1 MDRGYFGGA
10 GGVRLGAEPLDASE
24 SLDFDSPQV
33 YSGINTKGAWLWGS
47 RGWRLSQDVGGPKEA
62 GLARDGPDAASEE
75 QRVTS
80 CQSCGSAKQTHSS
93 PSEASSRRSVQSWSP
108 SFGKKEA
115 VVSGFNSGEGSKRTG
130 ALRDSRFWR
139 DR

>member
-1 MDRGYFGGA
+1 MHLRVWILIRRRCIQGSTQRGRGCGT
-10 GGVRLGAEPLDASE
+10 
-24 SLDFDSPQV
+24 Q
-33 YSGINTKGAWLWGS
+33 
-47 RGWRLSQDVGGPKEA
+47 GWRLSQDVGGPKEA
-62 GLARDGPDAASEE
+62 GLARDGLDAASEE

-115 VVSGFNSGEGSKRTG
+115 VVSGFNGGEGSKRTG

-139 DR
+139 DV